1 MKIEI
6 ADNILCGLEELAQ
19 IYDYDID
26 NDENYKVACEIV
38 TECDWNEMEIAGF
51 ELDEFNR
58 FVNTVYNAINA
69 IIEEE
74 Q

>member
-26 NDENYKVACEIV
+26 NDTNYKAACEIV
-38 TECDWNEMEIAGF
+38 TVADWNEMEIVGF
-51 ELDEFNR
+51 ELDEFNGL
-58 FVNTVYNAINA
+58 VNTIYNVINA
-69 IIEEE
+69 IIEED
-74 Q
+74 

>member
-26 NDENYKVACEIV
+26 NDENYKSACEIV
-38 TECDWNEMEIAGF
+38 TECDWNEMEIFGF
-51 ELDEFNR
+51 DFDEFSKL
-58 FVNTVYNAINA
+58 VEKIGSTIKEA
-69 IIEEE
+69 
-74 Q
+74 